1 MGIEILII
9 GNGFDLAHDLE
20 TRYKDFLDFPNNT
33 DFKDYIDK
41 LPIYKKCL
49 QTNVWMKHFINNYKN
64 LNGENWINFEE
75 EIFEVIL
82 SLNNHSFDRYFS
94 EASHWIIKSI
104 DFGLNSFFNLKNINS
119 LMEKVSTEHCELRK
133 KIDSEFFKEKGYSII
148 LKQPY
153 EDTFCVYIQD
163 FKGFIIFLY
172 DQLREL
178 TEAFQEYITQ
188 YVLRK
193 VRKDKFDLTIRNK
206 GRIIKAGYVFVLNFN
221 YTNICEKLYKN
232 SNLNMETIFLH
243 GNVKNQDFC
252 NLVLGS
258 KSYTDF
264 NKNINPEYN
273 VFQKHN
279 QRHKYGT
286 VEAYQDFYREK
297 LSKISDGAQVNFHVI
312 GHSLDESDQRLLK
325 SIFNS
330 KKDSII
336 YIYYHEE
343 KIHQKLIKNITEI
356 ITEDEVTKRVR
367 FVKQDDNHRGIFQE
381 KMGPIVTS
389 RSLF

>member
-1 MGIEILII
+1 MDILVI
-9 GNGFDLAHDLE
+9 GNGFDLAHGLE
-20 TRYKDFLDFPNNT
+20 TRYKDFLDFPQNT

-41 LPIYKKCL
+41 LPNYKKCL
-49 QTNVWMKHFINNYKN
+49 QTNVWLKHFINNYKN
-64 LNGENWINFEE
+64 LNGENWIDFEE

-82 SLNNHSFDRYFS
+82 SLNNHSLDKYFS
-94 EASHWIIKSI
+94 NGSHWLIKSI
-104 DFGLNSFFNLKNINS
+104 DFDINSFFNLKNINN
-119 LMEKVSTEHCELRK
+119 LMEKVDTEHYELRK
-133 KIDSEFFKEKGYSII
+133 RVDFEFLKEKGYSII
-148 LKQPY
+148 LNMPY
-153 EDTFCVYIQD
+153 EDTMCVYIQD
-163 FKGFIIFLY
+163 FKGFIAFLY

-188 YVLRK
+188 YVLCK
-193 VRKDKFDLTIRNK
+193 VRKEIFDLTIRQK
-206 GRIIKAGYVFVLNFN
+206 GRIINTGHIFVLNFN

-232 SNLNMETIFLH
+232 SNLNIETIFLH
-243 GNVKNQDFC
+243 GDVKKQDFC

-258 KSYTDF
+258 KSYADF
-264 NKNINPEYN
+264 QEDINPEYN

-286 VEAYQDFYREK
+286 VETYQDFYHEK
-297 LSKISDGAQVNFHVI
+297 LSKILDSVQVNYHVI

-325 SIFNS
+325 SIFNA

-356 ITEDEVTKRVR
+356 ITEDEVTTRVR
-367 FVKQDDNHRGIFQE
+367 FVKQNDKHRGILQE
-381 KMGPIVTS
+381 RKGIHTIS
-389 RSLF
+389 RSLN